1 MQFVPE
7 TVNPDHCKQRS
18 GSEGLRLPGVRK
30 TMLPFPV
37 LQIRALQPLQVM
49 KVEFEFNS
57 LEFQR
62 HKGNH
67 KKKNPLESVESGG
80 SL

>member
-1 MQFVPE
+1 MP
-7 TVNPDHCKQRS
+7 
-18 GSEGLRLPGVRK
+18 L
-30 TMLPFPV
+30 FPV
-37 LQIRALQPLQVM
+37 VQIRALQPLQVM

-67 KKKNPLESVESGG
+67 KKKNPLENVESGG